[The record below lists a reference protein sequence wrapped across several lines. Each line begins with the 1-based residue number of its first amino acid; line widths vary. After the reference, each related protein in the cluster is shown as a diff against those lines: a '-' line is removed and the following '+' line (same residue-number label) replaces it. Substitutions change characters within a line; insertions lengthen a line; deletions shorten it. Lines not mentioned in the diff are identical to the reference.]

1 MAGHVNT
8 RLVPGAKF
16 GDYTIVRL
24 LGSGGMGTVFLIR
37 GDRTGNEFAL
47 KILDPEVEKS
57 DDEYK
62 RRFLFE
68 AELALSIH
76 HPNLIAVYD
85 VGRDPDTGF
94 AYIIMEY
101 VPGGTVRDRID
112 KWGALSVEEA
122 CDIVSRVAQALVA
135 VDAHHIVH
143 RDIKPDNI
151 MFTADGVT
159 PKLADLGIA
168 RLSTSATRSAK
179 LTQSGYLVGSP
190 AYMSPEQML
199 DSHKVDIRADIH
211 ALGITFWEMLA
222 GRRPHPS
229 DESMELVARAMRHER
244 IPDIRTVRP
253 DVSAGLAIL
262 ISKMCHPNVA
272 KRIQKPQHI
281 VDTLEHLRRHPDVS
295 VEVEPPVE
303 SKRPFSVRGLCLGI
317 GSLLAGLFVIA
328 IAVVALVRMTRT
340 SLPPGFERVTASPT
354 SSARETVVK
363 SVDAS
368 EILAAPATA
377 VETNM
382 PSSAVTSVPDKRSL
396 DQSDHLEDVSTV
408 ASNALRQSG
417 SGDARPSGTA
427 TLPPVTAADFTEI
440 WTPEFS
446 VYTNV
451 LHTAASVEEAAAA
464 VRNAVDAAR
473 RFDPD
478 LRRYDLDGVS
488 VLDGDAPLPAA
499 RRAAYR
505 TGKVFL
511 MLELLRREYA
521 DVLENYMREK
531 TKAVSSLPVAR
542 PLSLADT
549 AVLLGR
555 AVGHDMAP
563 FFKDFG
569 LKVDPSES
577 IFRPD
582 ASPEPRNVNRVAP

>member
-8 RLVPGAKF
+8 RLAPGAKF

-179 LTQSGYLVGSP
+179 LTQAGYLVGSP

-281 VDTLEHLRRHPDVS
+281 VDTLEHLRRHPDEP

-303 SKRPFSVRGLCLGI
+303 SKRPFSVLGLCLGI
-317 GSLLAGLFVIA
+317 GSLLAGLFIVA

-340 SLPPGFERVTASPT
+340 SLPPGFEQVTASPT
-354 SSARETVVK
+354 SSARKTVAEP
-363 SVDAS
+363 VDAS
-368 EILAAPATA
+368 EIPVVPAGT
-377 VETNM
+377 VVTNV
-382 PSSAVTSVPDKRSL
+382 PSSVGTSVPDERPSA
-396 DQSDHLEDVSTV
+396 HLEDVSTV
-408 ASNALRQSG
+408 ASNVVRQSDG
-417 SGDARPSGTA
+417 GDVRPSVTA
-427 TLPPVTAADFTEI
+427 TLPSVTAADFTEI

-446 VYTNV
+446 AYTNV

-521 DVLENYMREK
+521 DVLENYMCEK
-531 TKAVSSLPVAR
+531 TKAVSSLPAAR

-555 AVGHDMAP
+555 AVGHDMVP

-569 LKVDPSES
+569 LKVDSSES
-577 IFRPD
+577 IFRSD

>member
-1 MAGHVNT
+1 MAEHVNT
-8 RLVPGAKF
+8 RLAPGAKF

-281 VDTLEHLRRHPDVS
+281 VDTLEHLRRHPDEP

-303 SKRPFSVRGLCLGI
+303 SKRPFSVLGLCLGI
-317 GSLLAGLFVIA
+317 GSLLAGLFVVA

-340 SLPPGFERVTASPT
+340 SLPPGLERMAASPT
-354 SSARETVVK
+354 SSVPKTGSEPVA
-363 SVDAS
+363 AS
-368 EILAAPATA
+368 EIPVVPAGT
-377 VETNM
+377 VGTNV
-382 PSSAVTSVPDKRSL
+382 PSSVGTSVPDERPSA
-396 DQSDHLEDVSTV
+396 HLEDVSTV
-408 ASNALRQSG
+408 ASNVLRQSDG
-417 SGDARPSGTA
+417 GDVRPSATA
-427 TLPPVTAADFTEI
+427 TLPSVTAADFTEV

-446 VYTNV
+446 AYTNV
-451 LHTAASVEEAAAA
+451 LHTAASAEEAAAA

-478 LRRYDLDGVS
+478 LRRYDLDGES

-521 DVLENYMREK
+521 DILENYVREK
-531 TKAVSSLPVAR
+531 AKAVSSLPAAR

-555 AVGHDMAP
+555 AVGHDMVP

-577 IFRPD
+577 IFRSD
-582 ASPEPRNVNRVAP
+582 TSPEPRNVNRVAP